1 MDQAVVDQLHSI
13 AVAQWIM
20 AIAAGLVALAVV
32 GSAVAA
38 LIAVKKATGAATD
51 NLNKI
56 TGTVED
62 LSNRLR
68 TGVDAVEDRVRRF
81 GAVVDVVQTE
91 TEELLL
97 DAASTARGVHTA
109 ATMIRDGGQAVR
121 RSGGQAEMRDED

>member
-1 MDQAVVDQLHSI
+1 M
-13 AVAQWIM
+13 
-20 AIAAGLVALAVV
+20 
-32 GSAVAA
+32 
-38 LIAVKKATGAATD
+38 
-51 NLNKI
+51 
-56 TGTVED
+56 
-62 LSNRLR
+62 
-68 TGVDAVEDRVRRF
+68 RRF

>member
-20 AIAAGLVALAVV
+20 AIAFGLVALVIVGAAVT
-32 GSAVAA
+32 A

-91 TEELLL
+91 AEELML

-109 ATMIRDGGQAVR
+109 ASMIREGRSGDSAVR
-121 RSGGQAEMRDED
+121 RSGE